1 MIFELICVGRQQGIM
16 MNLAYLIAAHNTP
29 NHLCKLINA
38 LNSPNVE
45 FFIHIDRKNDIS
57 LFKQD
62 INHENVVFIPSRIS
76 VYWGEFSQVQATI
89 NLIKAALS
97 SKNNFD
103 YLIFISGSDYP
114 LKSPDYIN
122 DYFTQRAGTE
132 FINLVEVPNEKVNK
146 HINRFYK
153 YRPQMLYDYRLYRI
167 IRRVLDILI
176 NQVLH
181 RKRDY
186 KKVLQNQKPYAGS
199 SWWALSADACYYILS
214 FIETNPKIVKFFRN
228 VLMPDESFFQ
238 TIIGNSKFREKV
250 ARNLTF
256 TEWKGG
262 YNPEY
267 INMEHLQMLKNMH
280 KIIKDDS
287 YGHGELLFARKFRDD
302 SSELT
307 DFIDSWIK

>member
-1 MIFELICVGRQQGIM
+1 M

-38 LNSPNVE
+38 LNSPNVK
-45 FFIHIDRKNDIS
+45 FFIHIDRKSDIS

-89 NLIKAALS
+89 NLIKAALT

-114 LKSPDYIN
+114 LKSADYIN

-132 FINLVEVPNEKVNK
+132 FINLVEVPNEKVKK

-153 YRPQMLYDYRLYRI
+153 YRPQMLYDYKFYRI

-186 KKVLQNQKPYAGS
+186 KKVLQKLKPYAGS
-199 SWWALSADACYYILS
+199 SWWALSADACYYILF

-256 TEWKGG
+256 TEWKSED
-262 YNPEY
+262 NPEY
-267 INMEHLQMLKNMH
+267 INIENLHMLKNMY